1 VIGLTTSQLRNG
13 QNLNFAIST
22 SHVSELLSHKRQLS
36 LLDMLNETR
45 VVESLPV
52 ETITIP
58 ARKIVAFPFMVPGQ
72 QGAVLEGSYTITGGR
87 GSDLGVALVGPGASV
102 LVNSGRVSGSGEF
115 RKPLPPGQYAII
127 FDNRFSTLSSKSV
140 SPDLRL
146 SYYR

>member
-1 VIGLTTSQLRNG
+1 
-13 QNLNFAIST
+13 
-22 SHVSELLSHKRQLS
+22 
-36 LLDMLNETR
+36 MLNETR